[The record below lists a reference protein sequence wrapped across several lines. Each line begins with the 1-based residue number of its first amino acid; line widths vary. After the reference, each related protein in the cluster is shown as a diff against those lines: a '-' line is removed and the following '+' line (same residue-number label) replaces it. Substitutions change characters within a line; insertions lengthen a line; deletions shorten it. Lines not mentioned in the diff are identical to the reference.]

1 MTMSDN
7 VNIIM
12 DIQGMGKIEG
22 ELDAIEGRR
31 VAAKERVEMTKEQI
45 KAEIDKAQSTFD
57 GLKVKI
63 DHGLREAWRKMN
75 EAEIH
80 AARVALKAINI
91 AQRAFGFLNQVLN
104 AFGVTLPPMVS
115 ATVTF
120 LFSTVTNFVT
130 LAAQYFAQGYI
141 NPWAIAGAIL
151 SLASSAIAFGM
162 AIKSQIEAENVTK
175 QIEQAKMFASQQGGS
190 TATIDVI
197 L

>member
-162 AIKSQIEAENVTK
+162 AIKSQMEAERLTNQIEA
-175 QIEQAKMFASQQGGS
+175 AKTFASYGGS
-190 TATIDVI
+190 TTINVI